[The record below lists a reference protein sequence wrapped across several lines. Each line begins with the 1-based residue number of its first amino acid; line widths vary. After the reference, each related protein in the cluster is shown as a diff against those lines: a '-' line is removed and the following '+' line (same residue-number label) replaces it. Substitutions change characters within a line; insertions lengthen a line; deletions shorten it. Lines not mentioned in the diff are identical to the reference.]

1 MKFKKGQHVVCK
13 YQGEGGD
20 LIVGVVD
27 SVRTNGDVILVNLLS
42 NTKSTKKASVLA
54 KRNKVVPKAVAL
66 QVLKSSK
73 DKSVIR
79 QNAIA
84 AAKAAEV
91 APGQLKL
98 PLVTGPLRAK
108 DLMTLGDLRDVD
120 PVFRQMMKQMEDVV
134 AGYRGLS
141 NEMRKEALLGIMET
155 VLMQLP

>member
-13 YQGEGGD
+13 YQGKGGD

-27 SVRTNGDVILVNLLS
+27 SVRTNGDVILINLLS
-42 NTKSTKKASVLA
+42 GAKSTKKASVLA
-54 KRNKVVPKAVAL
+54 KRNKVVPKAVAI

-91 APGQLKL
+91 APGQMKL
-98 PLVTGPLRAK
+98 PFVK
-108 DLMTLGDLRDVD
+108 KD
-120 PVFRQMMKQMEDVV
+120 PVQGRIDDEVEKVIQGFRALNNEARMK
-134 AGYRGLS
+134 
-141 NEMRKEALLGIMET
+141 ALDGIWAT
-155 VLMQLP
+155 VRTQLP

>member
-42 NTKSTKKASVLA
+42 GAKATKKASVLA
-54 KRNKVVPKAVAL
+54 KRNKVVPKAVAI
-66 QVLKSSK
+66 QVLTSSK

-91 APGQLKL
+91 APGQMKL
-98 PLVTGPLRAK
+98 PFVGRIDDEVENVIRGFRA
-108 DLMTLGDLRDVD
+108 LNNEAR
-120 PVFRQMMKQMEDVV
+120 MK
-134 AGYRGLS
+134 
-141 NEMRKEALLGIMET
+141 ALDGIWAT
-155 VLMQLP
+155 VRTQLP

>member
-27 SVRTNGDVILVNLLS
+27 SVRTNGDVILINLLS
-42 NTKSTKKASVLA
+42 GAKSTKKASVLA
-54 KRNKVVPKAVAL
+54 KRNKVVPKAVAI
-66 QVLKSSK
+66 QVLTSSK

-91 APGQLKL
+91 APGQMKL
-98 PLVTGPLRAK
+98 PFVGRIDDEVENVIRGFRA
-108 DLMTLGDLRDVD
+108 LNNEAR
-120 PVFRQMMKQMEDVV
+120 MK
-134 AGYRGLS
+134 
-141 NEMRKEALLGIMET
+141 ALDGIWAT
-155 VLMQLP
+155 VRTQLP